1 MTRER
6 ARRQGSKEAGEQA
19 DKGGKGI
26 GGQVEC
32 GGGNVYHNV
41 NGCHIYR

>member
-19 DKGGKGI
+19 DRGGKGI
-26 GGQVEC
+26 GGQVEMWRRKC
-32 GGGNVYHNV
+32 VSMWMGV
-41 NGCHIYR
+41 IYR